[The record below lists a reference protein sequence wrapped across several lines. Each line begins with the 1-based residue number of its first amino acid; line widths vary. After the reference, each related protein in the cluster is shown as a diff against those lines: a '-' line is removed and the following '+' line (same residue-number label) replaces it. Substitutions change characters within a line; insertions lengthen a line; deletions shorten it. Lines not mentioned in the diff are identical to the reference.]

1 MRALGVIFSN
11 SEAESLYEITRRRTT
26 GSIPFGGRYR
36 LIDFAL
42 SNMVSAR
49 ISNVAVLTQRNYQ
62 SLMDHLGSG
71 KEWDMSRKNGGLV
84 IFPPFSSHKSDSL
97 YSTRLEALKSIKSYI
112 EKQNPEIVVLSDSDG
127 VNTVNLQEVLEKH
140 EENRADI
147 TITYKNMSV
156 SSDLIHNLNLNM
168 DSFGRVVSAKL
179 KTPINALA
187 NLSINLF
194 VFPSLL

>member
-11 SEAESLYEITRRRTT
+11 SEAESLYEITRKRTT

-112 EKQNPEIVVLSDSDG
+112 EKQHPEIVVLSDSDS
-127 VNTVNLQEVLEKH
+127 VNIEGISCGE
-140 EENRADI
+140 AI
-147 TITYKNMSV
+147 TDFTIETGQVIDSTYKYYDTSKRENDEGTYDMIV
-156 SSDLIHNLNLNM
+156 SYRGEKILVEDVLVIT
-168 DSFGRVVSAKL
+168 R
-179 KTPINALA
+179 
-187 NLSINLF
+187 
-194 VFPSLL
+194 

>member
-11 SEAESLYEITRRRTT
+11 SEAESLYEITRKRTT

-84 IFPPFSSHKSDSL
+84 IFPPFGSHKSDSL

-112 EKQNPEIVVLSDSDG
+112 NKQNPEIVVLTDSDS
-127 VNTVNLQEVLEKH
+127 VNTIDLQEVIEKH
-140 EENRADI
+140 EANRADI
-147 TITYKNMSV
+147 TIVYKNMEV
-156 SSDLIHNLNLNM
+156 TSDLVNSLNITV
-168 DSFGRVVSAKL
+168 DSFDRITSAKI
-179 KTPINALA
+179 KTPMGQKA
-187 NLSINLF
+187 NL
-194 VFPSLL
+194 